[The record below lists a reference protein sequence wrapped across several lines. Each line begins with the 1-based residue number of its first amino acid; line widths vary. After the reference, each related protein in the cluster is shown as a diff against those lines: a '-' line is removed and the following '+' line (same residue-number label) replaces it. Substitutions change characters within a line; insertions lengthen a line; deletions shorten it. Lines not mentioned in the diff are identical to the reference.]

1 MIAPAAPTTSPVFA
15 SCDGDGTFFRP
26 AGGASAGCADGAG
39 RCGGHGTGLRGLGTG
54 GTGMIDYQN
63 EFSRRLRY
71 AMKKREVTIQELSEM
86 SAVSI
91 GSLSTYCNGTRMP
104 LLMSAIAIGKA
115 LHVSLDWLCGMR
127 VKEDGNA

>member
-1 MIAPAAPTTSPVFA
+1 
-15 SCDGDGTFFRP
+15 
-26 AGGASAGCADGAG
+26 
-39 RCGGHGTGLRGLGTG
+39 
-54 GTGMIDYQN
+54 MIDYQN

-115 LHVSLDWLCGMR
+115 LHISLDWLCGMR
-127 VKEDGNA
+127 VKEE